1 MTDIKILTAQAV
13 AALRNGFSRL
23 PITQQLMVR
32 GIGLMACLV
41 LLSGLVGGWAP
52 QGTTATDTDLYMG
65 TAVVPNL
72 LRNAEQPTPIED
84 DVNRFNLS
92 IPRSEAL
99 LGYTRLYGVETE
111 LAGMVYDAALREGI
125 HPDLGFKLVEVESGF
140 NIRAISRANA
150 YGLTQ
155 VQLPTARFY
164 ESDITVD
171 RLFEPERNL
180 RIGFRYLR
188 YLLDTY
194 DNVNIA
200 LLAYNRG
207 PSRVKS
213 LIEAGQDPDNGYPGA
228 LLEGFSGGS

>member
-13 AALRNGFSRL
+13 AAVRNGFSRL

-32 GIGLMACLV
+32 GIGLVACLV
-41 LLSGLVGGWAP
+41 VLSSLVGGWAP
-52 QGTTATDTDLYMG
+52 QIATSADSDVYMG
-65 TAVVPNL
+65 TAVVSNL
-72 LRNAEQPTPIED
+72 FRSGEQINPVQAEIDRLDLT
-84 DVNRFNLS
+84 VSRT
-92 IPRSEAL
+92 EAL
-99 LGYTRLYGVETE
+99 LGYSRLYGVETD

-125 HPDLGFKLVEVESGF
+125 HPDLGFRLVEVESGF
-140 NIRAISRANA
+140 NTRAISRAYA

-188 YLLDTY
+188 HLIDRYG
-194 DNVNIA
+194 NVNIA